1 MLNSIID
8 MSKKAG
14 EILKHGYLNSHSVDF
29 KGEIDLVTD
38 YDRRIELFLIEE
50 IGKISK
56 DIRIMSEE
64 FNTDKS
70 IEGDTFIIDPID
82 GTTNFV
88 HKFPFCAVSIAFYSD
103 EKRYGVVYNPILE
116 EMFYAETGLGAF
128 LNGERIVVSDESRL
142 INSLIATG
150 FPYSVIKNG
159 SDNLLGMLGAVLRN
173 SRGVRRAGSASL
185 DLCYVARSI
194 FQGYY
199 EIGLKPW
206 DVAAGIVI
214 LEEAGGMVS
223 DINGEEYSFCK
234 DMIVASNS
242 KIHNELLEVLN
253 VW

>member
-1 MLNSIID
+1 MLKSIVE

-14 EILKHGYLNSHSVDF
+14 EILKHGYFAFQNVGF

-38 YDRRIELFLIEE
+38 YDRKIELFLIDE

-56 DIRIMSEE
+56 DIKIMSEE
-64 FNTDKS
+64 FNADRS

-88 HKFPFCAVSIAFYSD
+88 HNFPFCAVSIAFYSD
-103 EKRYGVVYNPILE
+103 KKRYGVVYNPILE
-116 EMFYAETGLGAF
+116 EIFYAETGSGAF
-128 LNGERIVVSDESRL
+128 LNGERIAVSDESRL

-150 FPYSVIKNG
+150 FPYSVVKNG
-159 SDNLLGMLGAVLRN
+159 SDRLLEMLGAILKS

-185 DLCYVARSI
+185 DLCYVAKSV

-199 EIGLKPW
+199 EAGLKPW

-214 LEEAGGMVS
+214 LEEAGGTVS
-223 DINGEEYSFCK
+223 DIDGGEYSFYK
-234 DMIVASNS
+234 DIIVASNS
-242 KIHNELLEVLN
+242 KIHGELLGVLN
-253 VW
+253 GR